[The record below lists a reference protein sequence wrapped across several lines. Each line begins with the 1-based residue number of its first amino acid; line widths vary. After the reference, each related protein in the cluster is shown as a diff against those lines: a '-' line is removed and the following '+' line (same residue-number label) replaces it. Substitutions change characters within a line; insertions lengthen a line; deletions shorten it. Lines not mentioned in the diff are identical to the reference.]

1 MIVRT
6 RVRTGGSENAFH
18 PQCFERIHRSEDRRG
33 CSGREMP
40 EASSSCLRL
49 CTGPTRTHACTG
61 RSGCLPSLPTYD
73 LPLSPQ
79 LQVQVGATTNVIL
92 TACNV
97 PHFSHLTSRSQL
109 APTPTKSRWLVPT
122 LNAAMDDRTFKRE
135 MHHLKQQI
143 ADLARRRQA
152 QTINVTCGTPQP
164 RYDTFS
170 EQMGALK
177 AQMEGLD
184 RELQSEQQETSR
196 LPSSTAHSYPH
207 SPQAPF
213 TWDNASTSP
222 AHPSDSP
229 SCQQLWQFFTSLRDD
244 VHSIDS
250 RVESLERSASSTED
264 DQPRPQFTPTSST
277 IHSDSGASPSHPL
290 RPPSRQE
297 QPSGNNAA
305 SKVSELLP
313 LTWTTCE
320 GPLTPSARRRIHG
333 QGQCSPLV
341 QVVTDSASDDQQ
353 RAPAHRQTTDIM
365 EPKRQAHEDQMLR
378 QKIKLAD
385 VTMTTL
391 KRYNATMKKKTS
403 QLDSQNGQL
412 ACDIVAL
419 NARLHGV
426 KLNRPEAR
434 SSQPPSK
441 THVDFAWEGPLRFD
455 SLFGSGSQELIDKE
469 PGSPHKM
476 DEKHE
481 VPVPPEGVAFRN
493 QEITRLDEQL
503 YRTQD
508 ALRASEQSL
517 AEKEKELEVMR
528 ADHEGHADKTQG
540 QGGTSPETQYLFNH
554 AQAVGSGDHRETLL
568 AQQDKIVQLRD
579 AQRWK
584 DREIERLATD
594 CEQMHGVLQRTES
607 EFAEAKAYC
616 KRLSCESQRQKS
628 DYDERKTRM
637 LAELHNEQMHMRQL
651 FEENSLVAGEQDRV
665 IAEGVKLLQQRDDEI
680 EKLDRRL
687 KAAVDDVQHERRQ
700 NSRLAKLLGERDE
713 EITATKASIAR
724 ACAVPQRSPRGSNGD
739 LKYADKQLALLKA
752 RLDTCAGIARVPG
765 PKDYD
770 FKESVL
776 PDGGSQAVAVSLRD
790 PERTFKMWEEPGML
804 GQQPVP
810 SWSPRPIKDNQ
821 RLPIEVHRASAWD
834 YAAGAQTKPKFGS
847 PSPVGVHREHS
858 LAMPPG
864 ETSSENLRYL
874 NGNVV
879 AYVQR
884 EHGLKHAGRSCQ
896 PKHVGED
903 ARSFASNENV
913 RIPAAANESPMTAQ
927 PERHRLPLNDS
938 TFWPPL
944 PAPIPSHR
952 MQSVGDLRLASSS
965 HRDQQQ
971 RFSKHRS
978 MQNLPRKD
986 HQAYVET
993 EDEGAMNYSR
1003 SGGDVRSGSRQS

>member
-1 MIVRT
+1 
-6 RVRTGGSENAFH
+6 
-18 PQCFERIHRSEDRRG
+18 
-33 CSGREMP
+33 
-40 EASSSCLRL
+40 
-49 CTGPTRTHACTG
+49 
-61 RSGCLPSLPTYD
+61 
-73 LPLSPQ
+73 
-79 LQVQVGATTNVIL
+79 
-92 TACNV
+92 
-97 PHFSHLTSRSQL
+97 
-109 APTPTKSRWLVPT
+109 
-122 LNAAMDDRTFKRE
+122 MDDRTFKRE

-305 SKVSELLP
+305 SKV
-313 LTWTTCE
+313 
-320 GPLTPSARRRIHG
+320 RRIHG

-879 AYVQR
+879 AYVQPVQG
-884 EHGLKHAGRSCQ
+884 ETYDPAAGRL
-896 PKHVGED
+896 KLTKLTDED
-903 ARSFASNENV
+903 DVRTLKTSSRDKTSRQRPSDGSPPIPPPPLGKERSEEEEFVPRRRRQAENGVDEPRRRRRGDDYYETPRRKDAVRDYARDDDDRRRRRSDRHRYDHDDE
-913 RIPAAANESPMTAQ
+913 ETE
-927 PERHRLPLNDS
+927 PERPMPRRRRDKERDRERDKYEDRGYRSDAPKRRPRDEHDRGYKTDHGRDS
-938 TFWPPL
+938 
-944 PAPIPSHR
+944 R
-952 MQSVGDLRLASSS
+952 
-965 HRDQQQ
+965 RD
-971 RFSKHRS
+971 RERRRAEKERPRAEDYDRYDKYDRRDRDRRRS
-978 MQNLPRKD
+978 DRD
-986 HQAYVET
+986 
-993 EDEGAMNYSR
+993 R
-1003 SGGDVRSGSRQS
+1003 SGKQKKNLNEMLQTGQKHWSKVEPVAKPMLSALAKKYLET